1 MIKVG
6 DTLPDVTFARLTDNG
21 SVNLTTAEVF
31 KGEKVVLFA
40 VPGAF
45 TPTCSAA
52 HLPGF
57 IERAQQ
63 FFDKGVDRIICTSV
77 NDAYVMDA
85 WSKAHNATDI
95 VFLADGAGK
104 FAKAIGLDVDTAD
117 FGGVR
122 SKRYAMV
129 VEDAVVT
136 VLNVEEPKQF
146 EVSKAEVMLE
156 LV

>member
-1 MIKVG
+1 MIKIG

-21 SVNLTTAEVF
+21 PVNLTTAEVF

-57 IERAQQ
+57 IELAQQ

-95 VFLADGAGK
+95 VFLADGAAK
-104 FAKAIGLDVDTAD
+104 FAKAVGLDADTGD

-122 SKRYAMV
+122 SKRYAMIVDNCV
-129 VEDAVVT
+129 VKA
-136 VLNVEEPKQF
+136 LNVDEPKQF
-146 EVSKAEVMLE
+146 EVSKAEVMVE

>member
-1 MIKVG
+1 MIKIG

-21 SVNLTTAEVF
+21 PVTLTTAEVF

-57 IERAQQ
+57 IELAQQ

-85 WSKAHNATDI
+85 WGKAHNATDI

-104 FAKAIGLDVDTAD
+104 FAKAVGLDTDTGD

-122 SKRYAMV
+122 SKRYAMIV
-129 VEDAVVT
+129 DNAVVKA
-136 VLNVEEPKQF
+136 LNVDEPKQF
-146 EVSKAEVMLE
+146 EVSKAEVMIE

>member
-1 MIKVG
+1 MIKIG
-6 DTLPDVTFARLTDNG
+6 DTLPEVTFARLTDNG
-21 SVNLTTAEVF
+21 PVNLTTAEVF

-57 IERAQQ
+57 IELAQQ

-85 WSKAHNATDI
+85 WGKAHNASDI

-104 FAKAIGLDVDTAD
+104 FAKAIGLDMETGD
-117 FGGVR
+117 FGGLR

-129 VEDAVVT
+129 VDNAVVT
-136 VLNVEEPKQF
+136 ALNVDEPKQF
-146 EVSKAEVMLE
+146 EVSKAEVILE